1 MADATT
7 SEWKR
12 LAGEGRPDPNDGRSI
27 WDTLADRINPAL
39 DRPMQS
45 PEVAA
50 IPLTSPHG
58 QPYFILTN
66 RTQHRYL
73 RLGPEDYYLWSL
85 MDGAHSVTD
94 LVVEYFTKFGTLA
107 FGFVAHFVT
116 HLRYAHMLTEV
127 PTNVHSDVRR
137 ALGTNRW
144 QHFPQLIWQLLTG
157 QRKLVFRR
165 IDAFVTSIHRYGGWL
180 LYTWPMQILYVA
192 ICGYG
197 GWLFL
202 QHKSIFG
209 LLPDPNVGDS
219 PAKGVLILLVLNYG
233 CVAIHEFA
241 HALTCKHYGARVN
254 GAGAMLYF
262 GMPAFYI
269 DTTDIWTKP
278 ARARIATSWAGPYS
292 GLVLAG
298 LCSILIEVNPASP
311 FNTTLHRL
319 AFLWVYILLFNLI
332 PLLELDGYYMLI
344 DWLDIPMLRAR
355 SLTFIRRELWAKL
368 RLRERLTGEQRLLA
382 WFGILSIVFSA
393 SIALVGLGVWRQ
405 RFEPVVRELWNG
417 GIGFRLVLVL
427 LLFALAVPLV
437 VGIGSHVVL
446 AGQMAVGWT
455 RARWRQ
461 PRRRTLRERKSLLQQ
476 VRFLSP
482 LSQDQLA
489 EVATRLQRASYGP
502 GETVFRQGMA
512 GDRFYIIERGTA
524 DVVVGEDPTPRVT
537 LAAGDYFGEIALL
550 HQVPRTATV
559 RAATSLSVLWLTK
572 GDFERLLASHVAA
585 SAQVDQAL
593 YALDRLRNI
602 AIFADLSPRD
612 LDELAA
618 RLQREQFPAGTTVVE
633 EGTHGDAFY
642 LVHSGQAEVIV
653 NGRRVRTIGSGG
665 YFGEIALVLDVPR
678 TATVRAL
685 TPLEV
690 LKLHRT
696 DFEALVRTALG
707 QVAGTLEAVAQE
719 RLIGS
724 GVARQ

>member
-7 SEWKR
+7 AEWQR
-12 LAGEGRPDPNDGRSI
+12 LAGEGRPDTPDGGAI

-39 DRPMQS
+39 DRPTQS
-45 PEVAA
+45 PDVAA
-50 IPLTSPHG
+50 VPLTSPHG

-66 RTQHRYL
+66 RTRHSYL
-73 RLGPEDYYLWSL
+73 RLGSEDYYLWSL
-85 MDGAHSVTD
+85 MDGTHSVTD

-107 FGFVAHFVT
+107 FGLVAQFVT
-116 HLRYAHMLTEV
+116 HLRYAYMLVEK
-127 PTNVHSDVRR
+127 PTNVYGEVRR
-137 ALGTNRW
+137 ALGAHTW
-144 QHFPQLIWQLLTG
+144 EYIPQLIWELMTG

-165 IDAFVTSIHRYGGWL
+165 VDAFLTGIHQHGGWL

-192 ICGYG
+192 ICGFG

-202 QHKSIFG
+202 QHMSVFG
-209 LLPDPNVGDS
+209 LLPDPKVGDS
-219 PAKGVLILLVLNYG
+219 AAMGMLVLLGLNYG

-241 HALTCKHYGARVN
+241 HALTCKHYGAQVN

-269 DTTDIWTKP
+269 DTTDIWTRP

-298 LCSILIEVNPASP
+298 LCSILIWVNPTSP
-311 FNTTLHRL
+311 FNMTLHRL

-382 WFGILSIVFSA
+382 WFGVLSLAFSA
-393 SIALVGLGVWRQ
+393 TIALVGLGVWRH

-417 GIGFRLVLVL
+417 GIGSRLVLVL
-427 LLFALAVPLV
+427 LLFAFAVPLV

-446 AGQMAVGWT
+446 AGQRAVGWT
-455 RARWRQ
+455 RARLQQ
-461 PRRRTLRERKSLLQQ
+461 PRRRTLRERKGLLRQ
-476 VRFLSP
+476 VRFLAP
-482 LSQDQLA
+482 LSEDQLS
-489 EVATRLQRASYGP
+489 EVATRLQRTIFGP
-502 GETVFRQGMA
+502 GETVFRQGEP

-524 DVVVGEDPTPRVT
+524 GVFIGDDSTPRVT

-559 RAATSLSVLWLTK
+559 RAVTALSALWLTK
-572 GDFERLLASHVAA
+572 GDFERLLASHVGA

-602 AIFADLSPRD
+602 AIFAALSPRD
-612 LDELAA
+612 LDELAG
-618 RLQREQFPAGTTVVE
+618 RLEREQVPAGTTVFE
-633 EGTHGDAFY
+633 EGAHGDAFY
-642 LVHSGQAEVIV
+642 LIDSGQAEITIK
-653 NGRRVRTIGSGG
+653 GRRVRTLGPGD

-685 TPLEV
+685 TPLDV
-690 LKLHRT
+690 LKLRRS

-719 RLIGS
+719 RLIAAG
-724 GVARQ
+724 GGPQ